1 MKARSIG
8 IKWWY
13 DYGNGRS
20 VEGDLGHDE
29 IKRMF
34 EPCGPVEEIIPNM
47 GPGIAYLRFENKDA
61 MPKALEMHKTTYKG
75 GSRNR
80 EGTLKVYAGGRV
92 PDRSPPSSRPNP
104 VESDDEDQGSLPRS
118 APSLRRVCGGKGWV
132 VHGLLFEYS
141 DGVRTGFFGENN
153 MSALRLDDDAGISRR
168 NGVWQVAGLCA
179 VGSCLTP

>member
-1 MKARSIG
+1 MTS
-8 IKWWY
+8 
-13 DYGNGRS
+13 
-20 VEGDLGHDE
+20 
-29 IKRMF
+29 
-34 EPCGPVEEIIPNM
+34 
-47 GPGIAYLRFENKDA
+47 AYAQNQPQVVA
-61 MPKALEMHKTTYKG
+61 
-75 GSRNR
+75 
-80 EGTLKVYAGGRV
+80 GTHLA
-92 PDRSPPSSRPNP
+92 DT

-118 APSLRRVCGGKGWV
+118 APSLRRVCSGKGWV

>member
-34 EPCGPVEEIIPNM
+34 EPCGPVEEII
-47 GPGIAYLRFENKDA
+47 
-61 MPKALEMHKTTYKG
+61 KTTYKG

-80 EGTLKVYAGGRV
+80 EGTLKVYAGGAV
-92 PDRSPPSSRPNP
+92 PDRSPSSARPPSCAPPSSLSPEAACRRHGRPTP
-104 VESDDEDQGSLPRS
+104 GALCTCIYESAS
-118 APSLRRVCGGKGWV
+118 APC
-132 VHGLLFEYS
+132 E
-141 DGVRTGFFGENN
+141 
-153 MSALRLDDDAGISRR
+153 RLI
-168 NGVWQVAGLCA
+168 
-179 VGSCLTP
+179 

>member
-1 MKARSIG
+1 MQARSIG

-80 EGTLKVYAGGRV
+80 EGTLKVYAGGAV
-92 PDRSPPSSRPNP
+92 PDRSPSSARPPSCAPPSSLSPEAACRRHGRPTP
-104 VESDDEDQGSLPRS
+104 GALCTCIYESAS
-118 APSLRRVCGGKGWV
+118 APC
-132 VHGLLFEYS
+132 E
-141 DGVRTGFFGENN
+141 
-153 MSALRLDDDAGISRR
+153 RLI
-168 NGVWQVAGLCA
+168 
-179 VGSCLTP
+179 

>member
-1 MKARSIG
+1 MQARSIG

-61 MPKALEMHKTTYKG
+61 VPKALEMHKTTYKG